1 MMQAGPVEV
10 HLLREIVV
18 SLVELGVAGCNVA
31 DFQLPFRLARNIFI
45 VNSSVLKYKLYEF
58 GISR

>member
-10 HLLREIVV
+10 HLLGEIVV
-18 SLVELGVAGCNVA
+18 PLVELGVAGCNVA

-45 VNSSVLKYKLYEF
+45 VNSSVLKY
-58 GISR
+58 